1 MPCTLDIKFK
11 GYKPIDIIMK
21 FLCLDTYIH
30 HKNKIG
36 FILMCQEKNIEYV
49 ISKSHADFDK
59 DWDLVFIPSE
69 YVDPRY
75 FPNAKA
81 IMYGPHSFIFV
92 DGVWRKNILTFPS
105 NCFYNVLC
113 NWVKDLQEE
122 FGGLSMVTKP
132 IPFAVDVEKFKPR
145 DQPKQ
150 YDCFVYFKQR
160 HTDDL
165 QYVTSILKKKNLTYD
180 VIVYGKY
187 KEEDYIN
194 TLHSSKF
201 GIWIGRHESQGFAVE
216 EALSCN
222 VPLLVFDCTSMFQE
236 YNEKNEICYKNE
248 LGRYS
253 LKGTAIPYWDDTCGI
268 SFTKQ
273 EEFTSNLDRMLLEY
287 TTFQPRE
294 YIKKTLS
301 PIACIDRLLKEI
313 TPT

>member
-1 MPCTLDIKFK
+1 
-11 GYKPIDIIMK
+11 MK

-36 FILMCQEKNIEYV
+36 FILMCQAKNIDYL
-49 ISKSHADFDK
+49 ISKSQSDFDK

-69 YVDPRY
+69 YIDPRY

-105 NCFYNVLC
+105 TCFYNVLC
-113 NWVKDLQEE
+113 NWVKNLQEE

-132 IPFAVDVEKFKPR
+132 IPFAVDIEKFKPR
-145 DQPKQ
+145 DLPKL

-160 HTDDL
+160 NTDDL
-165 QYVTSILKKKNLTYD
+165 HYVTSVLNKKNLSYI

-187 KEEDYIN
+187 KEEDYIQA
-194 TLHSSKF
+194 LHSSKF
-201 GIWIGRHESQGFAVE
+201 GVWVGRHESQGFAVE

-253 LKGTAIPYWDDTCGI
+253 LKATALPYWDDTCGLT
-268 SFTKQ
+268 FTKQ
-273 EEFTSNLDRMLLEY
+273 EEFPQNLDKMLAEY
-287 TTFQPRE
+287 ATFQPRE

-301 PIACIDRLLKEI
+301 PEACIDRLLKEI

>member
-1 MPCTLDIKFK
+1 
-11 GYKPIDIIMK
+11 MK

-36 FILMCQEKNIEYV
+36 FILMCQAKNIDYL
-49 ISKSHADFDK
+49 ISKSQADFDK

-69 YVDPRY
+69 YIDPRY
-75 FPNAKA
+75 FPYAKA

-92 DGVWRKNILTFPS
+92 NGVWRKNVLAFPS

-132 IPFAVDVEKFKPR
+132 IPFAVDVEKFKPKN
-145 DQPKQ
+145 QTKI
-150 YDCFVYFKQR
+150 YDCFVYFKRR

-165 QYVTSILKKKNLTYD
+165 NYIISILNKKNLSYK

-187 KEEDYIN
+187 NEEDYIEILN
-194 TLHSSKF
+194 SSKF
-201 GIWIGRHESQGFAVE
+201 GIWIGCHESQGFALE
-216 EALSCN
+216 EALSCD
-222 VPLLVFDCTSMFQE
+222 VPLLVFNCTSMFQE

-248 LGRYS
+248 LGHFF
-253 LKGTAIPYWDDTCGI
+253 LKATSVPYWDERCGLT
-268 SFTKQ
+268 FTKQ
-273 EEFTSNLDRMLLEY
+273 EEFIPNLDRLLAEY
-287 TTFQPRE
+287 TKFHPRD
-294 YIKKTLS
+294 YIEKTLS
-301 PIACIDRLLKEI
+301 PMACVDRLIKEI